1 METGER
7 LRNVRTFAEALER
20 IRADDSVEEE
30 EEEEDE
36 ERQDGVAA
44 DWRSLP
50 Q

>member
-30 EEEEDE
+30 EEEE
-36 ERQDGVAA
+36 RQDGVAA